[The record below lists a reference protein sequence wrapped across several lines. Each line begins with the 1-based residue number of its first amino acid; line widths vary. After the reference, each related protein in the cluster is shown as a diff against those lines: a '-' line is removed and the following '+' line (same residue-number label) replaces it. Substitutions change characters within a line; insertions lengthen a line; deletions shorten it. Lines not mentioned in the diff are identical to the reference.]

1 MKLYFVGAAHEVT
14 GSCTILYACG
24 KKIMIDCGM
33 EQGEN
38 IYENVELPVSPNDI
52 DAMLLTHA
60 HIDHSGHIPYVSAN
74 GFSAPIY
81 TTSATDRLCR
91 IMLMDSAHIQ
101 EFEAEWKNRKN
112 KRSGKEPIEPLYT
125 TQDVQNA
132 LKYFTP
138 CEYDE
143 SYQIFDGIEI
153 KFIDAGHLLGSASI
167 EIKVTENGITK
178 TILFSGDIGNINRP
192 LIKNPQKPP
201 VEKADYVIIES
212 TYGNRL
218 HGDRPDYVLQLTGII
233 QSTLDRGGNVVIPSF
248 AVGRTQELLYLIRII
263 KEKGLIKN
271 HANFPVW
278 VDSPLA
284 VEATEIYDDKNL
296 RRYFDADTLELINN
310 GINPIKFDNLK
321 LAVTSDESRMINDDP
336 TPKII
341 LSASGMCEA
350 GRIRHHLKHNLWREE
365 CTVLFVGYQAEGTL
379 GRKIIEGANKVNL
392 FGEEVQIN
400 ANIEKMQGISGH
412 ADKNMLLSWLASI
425 PQKPKVVFVNHGHDT
440 VCDEFAKSIENELEI
455 SALAPYS
462 GDGLELGDVV
472 RQVDIGPRK
481 LYDKKLHKIER
492 NNTVYDRL
500 YLAGQNL
507 MSVIEASR
515 GCPNK
520 ELGKL
525 TDQITALIEKYKQ
538 D

>member
-1 MKLYFVGAAHEVT
+1 MRLIFIGADHEVT
-14 GSCTILYACG
+14 GSCHVLEVCGRYILV
-24 KKIMIDCGM
+24 DCGM
-33 EQGEN
+33 EQGTDDFETA
-38 IYENVELPVSPNDI
+38 ELPMNIADI
-52 DAMLLTHA
+52 DYVLLTHA
-60 HIDHSGHIPYVSAN
+60 HIDHSGMLPLLYAR
-74 GFSAPIY
+74 GFRGDVI
-81 TTSATDRLCR
+81 ATPATVDLCD
-91 IMLMDSAHIQ
+91 IMLKDSAHIQ
-101 EFEAEWKNRKN
+101 MTEAEWKNRKN

-233 QSTLDRGGNVVIPSF
+233 QSTLDRGGNVIIPSF

-462 GDGLELGDVV
+462 GDGFELGDVV

>member
-38 IYENVELPVSPNDI
+38 VYENVELPVSPNDI

-167 EIKVTENGITK
+167 E
-178 TILFSGDIGNINRP
+178 
-192 LIKNPQKPP
+192 
-201 VEKADYVIIES
+201 KADYVIIES

-233 QSTLDRGGNVVIPSF
+233 QSTLDRGGNVIIPSF

-462 GDGLELGDVV
+462 GDGFELGDVV

>member
-1 MKLYFVGAAHEVT
+1 M
-14 GSCTILYACG
+14 
-24 KKIMIDCGM
+24 
-33 EQGEN
+33 
-38 IYENVELPVSPNDI
+38 
-52 DAMLLTHA
+52 
-60 HIDHSGHIPYVSAN
+60 
-74 GFSAPIY
+74 
-81 TTSATDRLCR
+81 
-91 IMLMDSAHIQ
+91 
-101 EFEAEWKNRKN
+101 
-112 KRSGKEPIEPLYT
+112 
-125 TQDVQNA
+125 
-132 LKYFTP
+132 
-138 CEYDE
+138 
-143 SYQIFDGIEI
+143 
-153 KFIDAGHLLGSASI
+153 GSASI

-233 QSTLDRGGNVVIPSF
+233 QSTLDRGGNVIIPSF

-296 RRYFDADTLELINN
+296 
-310 GINPIKFDNLK
+310 FDNLK

-462 GDGLELGDVV
+462 GDGFELGDVV

-500 YLAGQNL
+500 YLAGQKR
-507 MSVIEASR
+507 MSEASR